1 MTVAFLLALAA
12 AAIGSSPSGDRT
24 LVWSDEFDGTSVDP
38 AKWSFVEDCWGGGN
52 EERQCYVREDGVA
65 MVADGVLTITARRR
79 ESTGPALPVDQRQ
92 AGQTVATK
100 TLPYSSAKLVT
111 KGKAQW
117 TYGRF
122 EIRARVPTGQG
133 TWPAIWMLPDE
144 NHYGPWAASG
154 EIDIL
159 EAVNL
164 GAPCSEC
171 RGGLENRLLGTLH
184 FGGPWPRNS
193 HKGDETPFPQILDGA
208 FHVFALDWSPRR
220 MVWTVDGMVFAQRHV
235 GDWNTSAST
244 AAGAPFDRPFYLI
257 LNLAVGGGLA
267 EGRGLKT
274 VDPAVFP
281 ARFDVDYVR
290 VWQCA
295 GRAASTACSE

>member
-1 MTVAFLLALAA
+1 MTVTVLLALAA
-12 AAIGSSPSGDRT
+12 AASGPSLSGGRT
-24 LVWSDEFDGTSVDP
+24 LVWADEFNGTSVDP

-52 EERQCYVREDGVA
+52 EERQCYVRDGGVA
-65 MVADGVLTITARRR
+65 TVTDGLLTITARRR
-79 ESTGPALPVDQRQ
+79 DSNGQALPADQRQ
-92 AGQTVATK
+92 AGKAVETK
-100 TLPYSSAKLVT
+100 ALPYSSAKLVT

-122 EIRARVPTGQG
+122 EIRARLPTGQG
-133 TWPAIWMLPDE
+133 TWPAIWMLPEE

-171 RGGLENRLLGTLH
+171 PGGLENRLLGTLH
-184 FGGPWPRNS
+184 FGRPWPGNA
-193 HKGDETPFPQILDGA
+193 HKGDEKPLPQILNGA
-208 FHVFALDWSPRR
+208 FHIFALDWSPRR
-220 MVWTVDGMVFAQRHV
+220 MVWTVDGLAFAERRT
-235 GDWNTSAST
+235 GDWNTSASI

-267 EGRGLKT
+267 ESRDLKT
-274 VDPAVFP
+274 VDPAAFP
-281 ARFDVDYVR
+281 ARFEIDWVR
-290 VWQCA
+290 VWQCPA
-295 GRAASTACSE
+295 NQATGSCSE